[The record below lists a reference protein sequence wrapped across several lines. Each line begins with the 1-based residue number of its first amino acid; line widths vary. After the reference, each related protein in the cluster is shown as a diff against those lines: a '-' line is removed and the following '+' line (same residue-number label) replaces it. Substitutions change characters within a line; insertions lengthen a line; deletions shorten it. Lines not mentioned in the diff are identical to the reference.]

1 MQSENLVKVVIDA
14 LEELK
19 GKDIVTIDV
28 RGKTSITDYMVVA
41 SGASNR
47 QVKAMAQNVIE
58 KVKEQGVKPL
68 GNEGMDSGEWAL
80 IDLNAV
86 VVHVMQPATREFY
99 DLERL
104 WQGAEQSRANHEE
117 GQE

>member
-1 MQSENLVKVVIDA
+1 MQSEDLVKVVIDA

-19 GKDIVTIDV
+19 GKDIVSIDV
-28 RGKTSITDYMVVA
+28 RGKTSITDFMIVA

-99 DLERL
+99 DIERL
-104 WQGAEQSRANHEE
+104 WQGAEQSRASHEE
-117 GQE
+117 GQD